1 MLWGNWF
8 CFRFHELN
16 EHTHFPKK
24 AFFFSSKFH
33 WKLVFQRNSVFL
45 ELVRSQYQR
54 KKLQRRKHRRSQC
67 QRRRQPRRKLQ
78 RSQYQR
84 RKLQRRRP
92 RRRAKSKRRSEISLN
107 ASLLVYL
114 IEFRVLTSLLY
125 DFLLIS
131 CISQFLWKKAPF
143 NCILGR

>member
-1 MLWGNWF
+1 MQI
-8 CFRFHELN
+8 
-16 EHTHFPKK
+16 
-24 AFFFSSKFH
+24 
-33 WKLVFQRNSVFL
+33 FQKSGIEIVQNP
-45 ELVRSQYQR
+45 R
-54 KKLQRRKHRRSQC
+54 KKLQRSPNQRRKHRRSQC
-67 QRRRQPRRKLQ
+67 QRRRQPRRKLQRSQCQRRTHPRRKLQ

-131 CISQFLWKKAPF
+131 CIFTNFVKKGT
-143 NCILGR
+143 IYGRYKKSNFFYRAN